1 MERGIR
7 RRKRKRR
14 EMGRRRRMGAKRM
27 EVAQRKRWWGAHALA
42 EEVMAI
48 SFSIA
53 HRASQ
58 WQPRS
63 LVSLYASQ

>member
-27 EVAQRKRWWGAHALA
+27 EVAQRKRSWGAHVLA

-48 SFSIA
+48 SFE
-53 HRASQ
+53 
-58 WQPRS
+58 
-63 LVSLYASQ
+63 

>member
-1 MERGIR
+1 
-7 RRKRKRR
+7 
-14 EMGRRRRMGAKRM
+14 MGAKRM